1 MLKRNKRI
9 GNRDNIDDLA
19 KNGDS
24 IESRLLVL
32 RTRKNELGYNRYGVN
47 ISKKLAKS
55 AVARNRLR
63 RQIYEI
69 IRLNEKSGKMGRQSL
84 DIMIFARKAL
94 LGLNYT
100 NLEIALMEIFTKL

>member
-32 RTRKNELGYNRYGVN
+32 RTRKNEFGYNRYGVN

-55 AVARNRLR
+55 AVVRNRLR

-69 IRLNEKSGKMGRQSL
+69 IRLNEKSGKMVEKSL

-100 NLEIALMEIFTKL
+100 NLEIALMETFKKL